1 MKGTIN
7 KLNIAVWISLCYVLI
22 SVGVINP
29 TAEISLT
36 LGTLLA
42 ILLTFINSKA
52 VFKSLDKE
60 HYILFTLLVVYV
72 GIGILT
78 YFTHEVTDRTLSKIG
93 TSFHF
98 ILIIFSIIALSPLK
112 ALKNIFWISIIL
124 GAVINFSAALYQS
137 QYLDIRAHGGINPIL
152 FGDISLLLGFMSV
165 ISYSYFRQV
174 RFGAIL
180 PLLGL
185 ISGIGAS
192 VLSESRGGWI
202 AIPFLLIIILVYLYY
217 QKKINMRQVVILLV
231 SSCTFILT
239 TLYLG
244 WELVGPRIELATQQF
259 IAYFAPGNINIH
271 TSIGARLEL
280 WKGAIILI
288 NDHPTLGAGMGGWQ
302 DIFAIQTAEGRMLDT
317 GRYVNIH
324 NQILQEGVDK
334 GLIGIFSYLALNI
347 YLAYY
352 FMSNIA
358 NRSNNHEFHAIGL
371 LLVIGYF
378 IFGLTNIVFSHGT
391 FNTFFVAML
400 ALIFTFT
407 KTTNTQHSDG

>member
-1 MKGTIN
+1 MKHLISA
-7 KLNIAVWISLCYVLI
+7 LNIAVFISLCYVLI
-22 SVGVINP
+22 SVGAINP
-29 TAEISLT
+29 TAEISLII
-36 LGTLLA
+36 GTLLA
-42 ILLTFINSKA
+42 IFLMFINSKV
-52 VFKSLDKE
+52 VFSSLSKE
-60 HYILFTLLVVYV
+60 HYILFSLLVVYV

-112 ALKNIFWISIIL
+112 ALKNIFWMSIIL
-124 GAVINFSAALYQS
+124 GAIINFSAALYQS
-137 QYLDIRAHGGINPIL
+137 QYLGIRAHGGINAIL

-165 ISYSYFRQV
+165 ISYSYFRKF
-174 RFGAIL
+174 RFGVIL
-180 PLLGL
+180 PLIGL

-192 VLSESRGGWI
+192 VLSVSRGGWS
-202 AIPFLLIIILVYLYY
+202 AIPFLLIIILAYPYY
-217 QKKINMRQVVILLV
+217 QKKINMRQMVILLI
-231 SSCTFILT
+231 SSFTFIFI

-244 WELVGPRIELATQQF
+244 WEFIGPRIGLAIQQF
-259 IAYFAPGNINIH
+259 TAYFAPGNTNIH
-271 TSIGARLEL
+271 TSVGARLEI

-288 NDHPTLGAGMGGWQ
+288 NDYPVLGAGMGGWQ
-302 DIFAIQTAEGRMLDT
+302 DIFAIQTSEGRMLDT
-317 GRYVNIH
+317 SYYGNIH
-324 NQILQEGVDK
+324 NQILQEGVNK

-352 FMSNIA
+352 FMSNIV

-378 IFGLTNIVFSHGT
+378 IFGLTNVVFSHGT

-407 KTTNTQHSDG
+407 ESDKHQV